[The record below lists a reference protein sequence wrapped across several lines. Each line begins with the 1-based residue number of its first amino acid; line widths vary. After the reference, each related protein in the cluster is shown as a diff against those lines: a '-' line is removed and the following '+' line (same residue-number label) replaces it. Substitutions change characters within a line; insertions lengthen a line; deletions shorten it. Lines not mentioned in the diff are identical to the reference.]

1 MDGIRS
7 FLKKDDDR
15 KAYLYIHSSD
25 ARNGEK
31 LTISQEKRSLSA
43 SEILEKAKS
52 VRPSDRRKAQRWAGA
67 QCPLHPNR
75 CLWGHG
81 RLVQFPL

>member
-1 MDGIRS
+1 MKNFAARVGGGMDGIRS

-31 LTISQEKRSLSA
+31 LTVSREKRSVSA
-43 SEILEKAKS
+43 SEILEKAK
-52 VRPSDRRKAQRWAGA
+52 RA
-67 QCPLHPNR
+67 
-75 CLWGHG
+75 
-81 RLVQFPL
+81 

>member
-1 MDGIRS
+1 MKNFAARVGGGMDGIRS

-31 LTISQEKRSLSA
+31 LTISREKRSM
-43 SEILEKAKS
+43 SECK
-52 VRPSDRRKAQRWAGA
+52 
-67 QCPLHPNR
+67 
-75 CLWGHG
+75 
-81 RLVQFPL
+81 